1 MAAGKFEFN
10 KSNICSHIRL
20 FRSKTFIFST
30 KKAIESYNS
39 MNKNITNTIHQL
51 NEQWLD
57 TMHTDVIEKLNRTL
71 MCRSVTHHGFLE
83 CNIDRGILEL
93 CEEARYFEMLGFG
106 IPVHINQIYSKYNTI
121 MSVYEN
127 VLTVAL
133 DYNRILSALSA
144 KERLLFKP
152 LIQGCDRKIM
162 PGIYKLT
169 WGSESIDA
177 YIAECAKH
185 TGQVN

>member
-1 MAAGKFEFN
+1 MY
-10 KSNICSHIRL
+10 
-20 FRSKTFIFST
+20 T
-30 KKAIESYNS
+30 
-39 MNKNITNTIHQL
+39 NITNTIKQL

-57 TMHTDVIEKLNRTL
+57 TMHTDVIDKLNRTL
-71 MCRSVTHHGFLE
+71 MCRSVTHPGFLE

-106 IPVHINQIYSKYNTI
+106 VPVHINQIYSKHNAI
-121 MSVYEN
+121 MMVYEN
-127 VLTVAL
+127 VLTVVL
-133 DYNRILSALSA
+133 DYNRILSALSG
-144 KERLLFKP
+144 KERLLFKL

-177 YIAECAKH
+177 YIEECVKH
-185 TGQVN
+185 TGQVNSAGVCVCVCVAP